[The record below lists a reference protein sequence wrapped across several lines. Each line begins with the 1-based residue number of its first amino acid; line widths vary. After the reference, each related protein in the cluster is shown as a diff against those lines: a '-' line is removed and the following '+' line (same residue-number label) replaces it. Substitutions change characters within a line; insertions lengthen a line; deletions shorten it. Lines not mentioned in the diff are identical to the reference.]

1 MTITQRE
8 ARTLIRLLGLLQSHL
23 ESVIESLLDPA
34 TNQPRPDDLAG
45 VAQVRLD
52 RRNCKQ
58 AEELVKKLDHG
69 SRP

>member
-1 MTITQRE
+1 MTITKRE
-8 ARTLIRLLGLLQSHL
+8 ARTLIRLLGLLQGALAS
-23 ESVIESLLDPA
+23 SIEATIVKD

-45 VAQVRLD
+45 IAQVRLD
-52 RRNCKQ
+52 RRNWKQ